1 MSGEEL
7 KKEISSSCSCPFCDE
22 PICPDPADG
31 KYVCKNDGK
40 LKIHQVDC
48 VGLYCPV
55 PVMRAKEEIDQLE
68 EGNLMELVADDP
80 ASAED
85 IPRWAKRTGH
95 LLVSMRREDEE
106 YHFLIQKGKEEAD

>member
-1 MSGEEL
+1 MSTDQL
-7 KKEISSSCSCPFCDE
+7 KTDKNSTCKCPFCDE

-31 KYVCKNDGK
+31 RYSCNNDGF

-55 PVMRAKEEIDQLE
+55 PVMRAKEEIDLLE
-68 EGNLMELVADDP
+68 KGNLMELIADDP

-95 LLVSMRREDEE
+95 RLVSMVKSGDE
-106 YHFLIQKGKEEAD
+106 YRFLIQKNNEEDE